1 MNAQPLTPTALNV
14 CSDVEN
20 DPIIRKC
27 KYCGA
32 AFEPKSKA
40 NGLTAF
46 CCDEH
51 RYAYRNSNRKAL
63 RLEQRIRRHRER
75 TRSLALN
82 RFGQMS
88 GPVNKQNSPVVFR

>member
-1 MNAQPLTPTALNV
+1 MNAQSMTPAALNV
-14 CSDVEN
+14 SLNAKN

-40 NGLTAF
+40 NDLTAF

-63 RLEQRIRRHRER
+63 RLEQRIKRHRER

-82 RFGQMS
+82 GFGQMS
-88 GPVNKQNSPVVFR
+88 GPVNKQSSPVVFR